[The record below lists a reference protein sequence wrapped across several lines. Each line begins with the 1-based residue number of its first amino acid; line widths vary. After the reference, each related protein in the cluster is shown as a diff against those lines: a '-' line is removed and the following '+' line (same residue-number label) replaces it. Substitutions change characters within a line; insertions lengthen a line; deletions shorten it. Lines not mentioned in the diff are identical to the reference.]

1 MLVGLGF
8 PSRGMKTLWTQIEV
22 RDGMR
27 WLDGVIDSV
36 DIDLSELGETVKNRK
51 VWRAAVRGVAESVL
65 TW

>member
-1 MLVGLGF
+1 
-8 PSRGMKTLWTQIEV
+8 
-22 RDGMR
+22 MR

-36 DIDLSELGETVKNRK
+36 DINLSELGETVKNRK